1 MTDRYPHDHEN
12 DVIYFGKTNFRNELR
27 KFGIKTDDRRRH
39 MYVIGKTGMGKTT
52 LLENMIL
59 SDIYAG
65 HGCCYVDPHGD
76 TAERLLDYIPSWRI
90 DDVVYF
96 NPADTNHP
104 IAFNILEKTETAVLV
119 DDYNSK
125 VMSALMSIFKK
136 VWENVWSARMEYIL
150 QNTILALLDT
160 PGTTLLGVNRMLS
173 DKDYRTSIV
182 QNVQDPIVQQFWLKE
197 FAAYDMKF
205 ASEAVAP
212 IQNKIGQLLTSTIMR
227 NIVAQAKSTINFR
240 EIIDNQKILIVNLS
254 KGLVG
259 EDVMR
264 ILGGMLVT
272 KIYMSAME
280 RVSIKNEND
289 RLDFYLYVDEFQNFA
304 VESFASIL
312 SEARKYRLNLI
323 IAHQYIAQLDTKE
336 STAVRDAVF
345 GNIGSMVMFRVGSPD
360 AEFLESEFMPRFL
373 PEDLINLPKHGI
385 YLKLMVDGI
394 TSQPFSA
401 LTLPP
406 IAQVTGSRERV
417 VELSRERHGGN
428 RKEIEE
434 LVMVWSGFDPN
445 VNVADQLK
453 KVSDQ
458 KKEEKKA
465 RFGHEYECTRCKKK
479 FTLPVELDKS
489 RPIYC
494 EECHPIVME
503 ERKSGKKAGDARRQ
517 MPAKP
522 ATMPPPKIMDG
533 ELVVKP
539 IGTPMSIENLLPT
552 VEKSIA
558 PLVFDVPVGN
568 FVPPGA
574 MISAPQNA
582 FIKKTEPVIQQ
593 PVQGSGDG
601 ARKRKRRRRGGA
613 AGRAVVT

>member
-1 MTDRYPHDHEN
+1 MTFRYPDDHEN
-12 DVIYFGKTNFRNELR
+12 DVIYFGQTNFRNGMR

-59 SDIYAG
+59 ADIYAG

-76 TAERLLDYIPSWRI
+76 TAERLIDYIPSWRI
-90 DDVVYF
+90 NDVVYF

-104 IAFNILEKTETAVLV
+104 LAFNILEKNDDSGNIE
-119 DDYNSK
+119 DYNSK
-125 VMSALMSIFKK
+125 VMSGLLSIFKK

-173 DKDYRTSIV
+173 DKDYRTSII
-182 QNVQDPIVQQFWLKE
+182 QNVKDPVVQQFWLKE
-197 FAAYDMKF
+197 FAQYDVKF

-227 NIVAQAKSTINFR
+227 NIVAQAKSSVNFR
-240 EIIDNQKILIVNLS
+240 QLMDDQKILIVNLS
-254 KGLVG
+254 KGRVG

-280 RVSIKNEND
+280 RVSVPEEE
-289 RLDFYLYVDEFQNFA
+289 RADFYLYVDEFQNFA

-323 IAHQYIAQLDTKE
+323 MAHQYIAQLDQKE

-345 GNIGSMVMFRVGSPD
+345 GNVGSMVTFRIGSPD
-360 AEFLESEFMPRFL
+360 AIYLENEFMPRFL
-373 PEDLINLPKHGI
+373 PEDLINLPKYAI
-385 YLKLMVDGI
+385 YLKLMIDGI

-401 LTLPP
+401 MTLPP
-406 IAQVTGSRERV
+406 IAQRTGSAESVIKQSRERYA
-417 VELSRERHGGN
+417 GN
-428 RKEIEE
+428 REKIEE
-434 LVMVWSGFDPN
+434 HVMVWSGFDPN
-445 VNVADQLK
+445 VNVADELK
-453 KVSDQ
+453 KVSTQ

-465 RFGHEYECTRCKKK
+465 RYSHEYECTRCKKT
-479 FTLPVELDKS
+479 FMLPVELDRS

-494 EECHPIVME
+494 EDCHPIVME
-503 ERKSGKKAGDARRQ
+503 ERRKGKGAQEDRAKKHVSSG
-517 MPAKP
+517 
-522 ATMPPPKIMDG
+522 PPPKVTDG
-533 ELVVKP
+533 EIVTGKTP
-539 IGTPMSIENLLPT
+539 TPMPLASLPSRPIT
-552 VEKSIA
+552 SPI
-558 PLVFDVPVGN
+558 PV
-568 FVPPGA
+568 VAASA
-574 MISAPQNA
+574 MG
-582 FIKKTEPVIQQ
+582 E
-593 PVQGSGDG
+593 GSG
-601 ARKRKRRRRGGA
+601 RKRKRRRRGHGEGSVPTNVVIAKGA
-613 AGRAVVT
+613 ETSAPTAVPSGDHMTFDE